1 VPDVLCCEMD
11 EMRLALWLM
20 PTRGGQGC
28 SGYKLEDQCNI
39 TFYTQRYK
47 IKNIF
52 ICNMSSQAEFII
64 AMVIG
69 TIELRGREE
78 KA

>member
-1 VPDVLCCEMD
+1 
-11 EMRLALWLM
+11 M
-20 PTRGGQGC
+20 PIKDGQGC
-28 SGYKLEDQCNI
+28 SDYKLEDKSI
-39 TFYTQRYK
+39 IGRYTQHYK